1 MKTMRPMFRALP
13 MSMATIA
20 LCCTTLLIAPVGAHG
35 QDTPPATTAQG
46 PMQGP
51 MQGRGRGMMMDP
63 KAQVEMMSKQL
74 NLTDEQKPKVQ
85 AILEDRQKQMQALR
99 ADSSLAPADRRPKMM
114 AIMQS
119 SDEKI
124 KALLT
129 DEQKTKFDTMMSQM
143 RGRRGGPGGP
153 GGPPPSGPPPTQPQ

>member
-1 MKTMRPMFRALP
+1 MKTMKPMFRALP
-13 MSMATIA
+13 MSMAMIA
-20 LCCTTLLIAPVGAHG
+20 LCCTTLLVAPARAHG
-35 QDTPPATTAQG
+35 QDTPSATPA
-46 PMQGP
+46 QGP

-63 KAQVEMMSKQL
+63 KAQVDMMSKQL
-74 NLTDEQKPKVQ
+74 ALTDDQKPKVQ

-119 SDEKI
+119 SDDKI

-153 GGPPPSGPPPTQPQ
+153 PPPTPPQ